1 MIQVIG
7 SQLSKR
13 ILDQVREQKQEITD
27 SGKLNST
34 T

>member
-27 SGKLNST
+27 SGKFNSST
-34 T
+34 